1 MTDAP
6 DIQQQDPTQAG
17 AAATLAGPAPN
28 AALAATA
35 PIIQG
40 VPDLATAVSKAFLQ
54 HVSQNAQNSTLAL
67 KTAEME
73 KQKAAAAAQPVVAKP
88 APGSFAEKLGGAAN
102 GLMGALGDASHAS
115 DTKGGWLSGVANTLN
130 ARSKRL
136 AENEKDKALLAKTQA
151 ETVAMHRNIYQQDAG
166 IRQAAYKGN
175 QDFENA
181 YKENHDIENDIDH
194 AELMKRAQADKDF
207 ATKYFVRATGENP
220 VLDANGEPTKDKD
233 GNPVTSPTYSIITR
247 DTKNGEKDDKTV
259 TPEMSAD
266 FKRYGVA
273 AYPPNTKLTS
283 NQFAASNGQLNL
295 TRNAVNILNNSRD
308 KELTDEQMK
317 VLNPYLTD
325 TSIQQAI
332 SHVPGS
338 AYAGLL
344 QYQQNADLHIQDL
357 QAKAQVAAA
366 KKDQAGLDNITTQI
380 DDVTKEKQKVSAFTS
395 QAVTEKQVEA
405 YKKDS
410 EEGIKWVDKI
420 LHDPTSLSGDKA
432 SGVIPQ
438 LQQALKTETDPG
450 NKMKLT
456 SAIDAAKL
464 ARDNYFEDMSR
475 KATADQMAK
484 QGDPVAAGR
493 ALADGK
499 MTLADLRTRGT
510 TADFLLKATDE
521 ATKLDKNYNPAD
533 EVNFEHIAKSPQGAT
548 FFGSARSLLSKGGTM
563 DQLTEWGKKIPNNSL
578 PTLNTA
584 EDWVKLKEG
593 KGPLAGYAALVLG
606 VADDYGK
613 VMGGGSAS
621 DNARDAAL
629 HLFAAAQTP
638 EQRRDAINATLGAV
652 GSQFDG
658 RVGNNRF
665 LAREYGDFVR
675 SPLAPASENPV
686 QQKISG
692 TQPAATTAAPAAGT
706 TAAAKPAQVHATDV
720 QRPKDLPTATNTKEF
735 KNAKTGQTQLM
746 WADISGKPLR
756 AVAPG
761 ELPKE

>member
-6 DIQQQDPTQAG
+6 YDQDQQQDAAQAG
-17 AAATLAGPAPN
+17 AQATLAGPAPN
-28 AALAATA
+28 SALAAIA
-35 PIIQG
+35 PVVQG
-40 VPDLATAVSKAFLQ
+40 VPDLATAVSQAFLQ
-54 HVSQNAQNSTLAL
+54 HVSKNAQNSTLAL
-67 KTAEME
+67 KTKAAED
-73 KQKAAAAAQPVVAKP
+73 QKAAQAAQPITSKP
-88 APGSFAEKLGGAAN
+88 APPPGSFADKLGGATGGGGMLA
-102 GLMGALGDASHAS
+102 GLGDAAHSG
-115 DTKGGWLSGVANTLN
+115 DTKGGALTGVFNTLN
-130 ARSKRL
+130 ARSQRL
-136 AENEKDKALLAKTQA
+136 AQAQKEQALLAKTQS
-151 ETVAMHRNIYQQDAG
+151 EVVALHRNIYQQDAG

-175 QDFENA
+175 TDFTNA
-181 YKENHDIENDIDH
+181 YKVNHDIEDDIDH
-194 AELMKRAQADKDF
+194 TELMKRANADKDF
-207 ATKYFVRATGENP
+207 AAKYFVRATGENP
-220 VLDANGEPTKDKD
+220 VFDANGEPSKDKD
-233 GNPVTSPTYSIITR
+233 GDPITSPTYSIITR
-247 DTKNGEKDDKTV
+247 ATKNGEKDDKTV
-259 TPEMSAD
+259 PADMSGDVKKYLGMNMPA
-266 FKRYGVA
+266 
-273 AYPPNTKLTS
+273 NTKLTS
-283 NQFAASNGQLNL
+283 NQYAALDGQMNL
-295 TRNAVNILNNSRD
+295 TRNAVNVLNNSRD
-308 KELTDEQMK
+308 KELNDEQLK
-317 VLNPYLTD
+317 TLQPYLTD
-325 TSIQQAI
+325 PTIQAAI

-357 QAKAQVAAA
+357 QAKAQVATA

-380 DDVTKEKQKVSAFTS
+380 DDITKEKQKVSAFTS

-563 DQLTEWGKKIPNNSL
+563 DQLTDWGKKIPNNSL

-584 EDWVKLKEG
+584 EDWIKLKEG

-692 TQPAATTAAPAAGT
+692 TPQAAAAQPTATAAPKGGT
-706 TAAAKPAQVHATDV
+706 HPMITADKTPIWLVNNKWVTADGQPYAAKP
-720 QRPKDLPTATNTKEF
+720 
-735 KNAKTGQTQLM
+735 
-746 WADISGKPLR
+746 
-756 AVAPG
+756 
-761 ELPKE
+761 